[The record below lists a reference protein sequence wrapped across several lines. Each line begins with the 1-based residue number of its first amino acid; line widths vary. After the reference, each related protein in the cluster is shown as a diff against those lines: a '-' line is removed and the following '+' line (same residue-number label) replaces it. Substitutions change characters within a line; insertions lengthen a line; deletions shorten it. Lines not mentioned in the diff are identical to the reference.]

1 MDNLLIDLS
10 EDNVE
15 GIFLRC
21 LTGPNSKQEDAI
33 PVQLMLAHNGFE
45 KGDNPIFF
53 DMKKVNECKELI
65 DYMFGQL
72 EVIHNSKFRVV
83 DVDTLNKKYD
93 GTIWASKPAHVLQ
106 LCYLGIVTQNS
117 KKWIKNA
124 TTNKIMVALNSKI
137 VPIPYAC

>member
-1 MDNLLIDLS
+1 MDTVLIDLS

-21 LTGPNSKQEDAI
+21 LTGPESKAENAI
-33 PVQLMLAHNGFE
+33 PVQLMLAKNGFE
-45 KGDNPIFF
+45 RGDNPIFF
-53 DMKKVNECKELI
+53 DMEKVEQCRDLI
-65 DYMFGQL
+65 DYLFGQL
-72 EVIHNSKFRVV
+72 DVIHHSKFRVV

-106 LCYLGIVTQNS
+106 LCYLGIVTQNA
-117 KKWIKNA
+117 KKWIKNPE
-124 TTNKIMVALNSKI
+124 TKKIMVALNSKI